1 MVHFSAVLVHY
12 LSTVGECGIKW
23 FSLMPYRLDVSN
35 RVIKSDVC
43 MHFVRSKTL
52 VYRLSGGVFSKEMTY
67 GCKNEGGINTN

>member
-23 FSLMPYRLDVSN
+23 FRVMPYWLDVSN

-43 MHFVRSKTL
+43 MRFVRSKTS
-52 VYRLSGGVFSKEMTY
+52 VYHLSGGVF
-67 GCKNEGGINTN
+67 